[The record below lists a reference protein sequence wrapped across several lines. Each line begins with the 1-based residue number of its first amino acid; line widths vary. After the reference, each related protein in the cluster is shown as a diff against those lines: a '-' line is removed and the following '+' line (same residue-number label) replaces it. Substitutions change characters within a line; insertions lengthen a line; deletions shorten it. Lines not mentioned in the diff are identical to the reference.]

1 MKRGDENPLVLKFT
15 IVNRQSVPQSV
26 SVATKLTKKEL
37 KLLEKATKEYG
48 FVSKSE
54 TLRSAVRLYLN
65 LLTLTPKDRVRML
78 QIINEL
84 IAPSRKTSSELI
96 EESHVE
102 EDEL

>member
-1 MKRGDENPLVLKFT
+1 M
-15 IVNRQSVPQSV
+15 PQSV

-37 KLLEKATKEYG
+37 KLLEKVSKEYG

-54 TLRSAVRLYLN
+54 TVRSAVRLYLN
-65 LLTLTPKDRVRML
+65 LLTLAPKDRLKML
-78 QIINEL
+78 QIINEI
-84 IAPSRKTSSELI
+84 IAPSRKTASELI